1 MIKRKFINNTFIK
14 YVEPLLDDINHP
26 ELIQERKLNL
36 DSAAYEKKIDA
47 NVHKTSAKK
56 EMGCHDSDSY

>member
-1 MIKRKFINNTFIK
+1 MIKRKFINNTVIK

-36 DSAAYEKKIDA
+36 DSAAYEKKIYA

-56 EMGCHDSDSY
+56 